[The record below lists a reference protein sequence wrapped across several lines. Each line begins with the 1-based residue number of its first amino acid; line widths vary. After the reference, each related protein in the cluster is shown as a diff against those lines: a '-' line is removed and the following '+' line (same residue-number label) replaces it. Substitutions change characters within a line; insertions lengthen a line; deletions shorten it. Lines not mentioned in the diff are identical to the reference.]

1 MSGPV
6 LTTAQAAEYVGLKPQ
21 TMRKLKCIGTGP
33 KAYKQGRLT
42 VYYPGDLHARRRTGY
57 PVDRG
62 LPGRDRRAPSP
73 SRRDYRGLTPESR
86 NPPAGTRRASQE
98 RSHTGGSGTDSRP

>member
-42 VYYPGDLHARRRTGY
+42 VYYPGDLDEWLSVRLTLATPSTQGDEPGTPSTGDS
-57 PVDRG
+57 PDAIG
-62 LPGRDRRAPSP
+62 EHPLRAAA
-73 SRRDYRGLTPESR
+73 TI
-86 NPPAGTRRASQE
+86 AV
-98 RSHTGGSGTDSRP
+98 